1 MILHNKTGILV
12 LYEAGHEAGELFPNE
27 EVALALPADGV
38 LHLCLR
44 LPYGSMQQG
53 ANTGKRWLDRIF
65 HKLSISQ
72 WDFAVVSEYVLG
84 GLSMHSV
91 VEVTRLK
98 EDFDTASLNSYDC
111 LFATCVDG
119 RLLRERH
126 EVPDGKAAVKGEWR
140 MWRRMLLF
148 LFLIYA
154 GETGV
159 MWLLGL
165 GIVSL
170 FSLESAATIWLFILG
185 VLGLETLLFLIGLA
199 VDMAGDEL
207 HTPFY
212 LAKKLKSKAI
222 TKHFRGEKSR
232 RKK

>member
-12 LYEAGHEAGELFPNE
+12 LYEAEKEKGELLPNE

-98 EDFDTASLNSYDC
+98 EDFDTASLNTTVC
-111 LFATCVDG
+111 LPLVLTGACCASIMRCRTEKRRSRVNGGC
-119 RLLRERH
+119 
-126 EVPDGKAAVKGEWR
+126 GEECSCS
-140 MWRRMLLF
+140 F
-148 LFLIYA
+148 F
-154 GETGV
+154 
-159 MWLLGL
+159 
-165 GIVSL
+165 
-170 FSLESAATIWLFILG
+170 
-185 VLGLETLLFLIGLA
+185 
-199 VDMAGDEL
+199 
-207 HTPFY
+207 
-212 LAKKLKSKAI
+212 
-222 TKHFRGEKSR
+222 
-232 RKK
+232 